1 MNVKYTTIIIAVL
14 IVLGFVSGCD
24 PKMEIPSYI
33 WIDSIDFHVAD
44 EATQGTAS
52 HKITD
57 VWVTANG
64 KGLGLYQIPTRI
76 PILES
81 GPTRLTI
88 DAGIM
93 LGGVSITR
101 SPYPFYTSYSL
112 PSINLKKG
120 QIDTLIPSF
129 TYTNLTR
136 FKTECM
142 EDFESAGIKFKTHGT
157 SAPLKKTNDV
167 NLIFHYPKEKNNY
180 SGIIELPYKN
190 DSATVHHFEIR
201 TVTPVE
207 LTYLDMKDCL
217 MELNFCITH
226 NVEIGMIIHSA
237 SSTIPDRQQE
247 VARLTGYDTIS
258 NEKNVWKKVYVNF
271 TTEIK
276 DASKYQMKN
285 FDIYI
290 RATTPSNEKARFLF
304 DNIKLLYQN

>member
-1 MNVKYTTIIIAVL
+1 MKTKHTTIIIAALV
-14 IVLGFVSGCD
+14 VLGFVSGCD

-33 WIDSIDFHVAD
+33 WIDSVSFQVTD
-44 EATQGTAS
+44 EVLQGTAS

-57 VWVTANG
+57 VWITANG
-64 KGLGLYQIPTRI
+64 KGLGMYQIPARI

-88 DAGIM
+88 EAGIM
-93 LGGVSITR
+93 LGGVPQTR
-101 SPYPFYTSYSL
+101 YSYPFYTPYTL
-112 PSINLKKG
+112 PSINLIKG
-120 QIDTLIPSF
+120 KIDTLIPSF

-190 DSATVHHFEIR
+190 DSATVYHFEIR

-207 LTYLDMKDCL
+207 LTYNGMRDCL
-217 MELNFCITH
+217 MELNFCITDS
-226 NVEIGMIIHSA
+226 VEIGMIIHSVNP
-237 SSTIPDRQQE
+237 SSPDRQVPLANLYGINKTE
-247 VARLTGYDTIS
+247 G
-258 NEKNVWKKVYVNF
+258 EKPIWKKVYVNF
-271 TTEIK
+271 TQDIGKAT
-276 DASKYQMKN
+276 DMKN

-290 RATTPSNEKARFLF
+290 RSTIRSGEKARFLF
-304 DNIKLLYQN
+304 DNIKLLYQE